1 MQIRDWII
9 IIVPIICNGI
19 IIFLVQKHYAQRL
32 ERKLRQD
39 VRLINTIT
47 DFKKEIHKGTVILSE
62 FNDPLSAEATNDA
75 VKRMRDFFIKDFCIF
90 YDNNRIALSYN
101 EEAIE
106 RLISQFNIFL
116 SSRYQEDDSATVHLN
131 AVKSN
136 FIALSDEL
144 EQRLQQL

>member
-1 MQIRDWII
+1 
-9 IIVPIICNGI
+9 
-19 IIFLVQKHYAQRL
+19 
-32 ERKLRQD
+32 
-39 VRLINTIT
+39 LINTIT